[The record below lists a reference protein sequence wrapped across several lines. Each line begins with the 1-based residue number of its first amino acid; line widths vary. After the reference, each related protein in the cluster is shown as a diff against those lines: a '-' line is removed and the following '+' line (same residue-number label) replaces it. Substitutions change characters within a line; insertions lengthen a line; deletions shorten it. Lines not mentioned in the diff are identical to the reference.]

1 MSTIEKW
8 MENHNGNWVWV
19 DGSEG
24 VRATVYANH
33 DGTWG
38 AIWNRALDGM
48 PRQLR
53 AKFGC
58 ANDAQQA
65 VEIADRE
72 GSGSLK
78 WWPRDDEWIESKKG
92 GFYRKVHGVIVSV
105 KQAKSKS
112 WYAVNMTGALLGENG
127 SPAWRASAEDSCRA
141 VDEFAARTGHW
152 QWIMR
157 Q

>member
-38 AIWNRALDGM
+38 AIWNRALDGR
-48 PRQLR
+48 P
-53 AKFGC
+53 A
-58 ANDAQQA
+58 
-65 VEIADRE
+65 
-72 GSGSLK
+72 
-78 WWPRDDEWIESKKG
+78 P
-92 GFYRKVHGVIVSV
+92 
-105 KQAKSKS
+105 
-112 WYAVNMTGALLGENG
+112 ALLGENG
-127 SPAWRASAEDSCRA
+127 SPAWHASAEDSCRA
-141 VDEFAARTGHW
+141 VDEFAARTGHR
-152 QWIMR
+152 QWIIR